1 MSANLALIQ
10 YMDTGS
16 EYIRCPCEHG
26 RDDAYGNLHQET
38 VEIYPEES
46 SPMVLSIPATG
57 GRLIAEAI
65 PARKPNPSARTQGIR
80 IIFSCERCDR
90 RPELCISQ
98 HKGNTEIGWDTD
110 TF

>member
-1 MSANLALIQ
+1 MPANLALIQ
-10 YMDTGS
+10 YDIGS

-26 RDDAYGNLHQET
+26 RDSAYGNLHQET
-38 VEIYPEES
+38 VDIYPEKDS
-46 SPMVLSIPATG
+46 SMALSIPATG
-57 GRLIAEAI
+57 GKLIAETI
-65 PARKPNPSARTQGIR
+65 PARKPNPSAHAQGIR
-80 IIFSCERCDR
+80 IIFSCEQCDR